1 MTKHHKSTFLLFLL
15 LCTFITIE
23 NTQAQVQGNATRFQ
37 QNTKQEYRG
46 GMNNRQSNVDDEYK
60 SYLSESIPLPTP
72 NGGSKVP
79 SNILAPARLL
89 NNNTLELT
97 VRVLSNQAADRY
109 VAIFNLTQIANTA
122 EETNKLMLERVE
134 GFQKALQ
141 GMDIAKENVYIDV
154 VTFIPLYEYEKDKK
168 IFSNK
173 NNEVPKG
180 YELQQNIHIAY
191 TQADQLRGI
200 MTTAAKFEVF
210 DLITVEYQVKNHEG
224 VYNTMRQRAMANIAQ
239 QLKGY
244 EEQLGLN
251 FEQADRSLAE
261 SKRVSYPS
269 SRYSSY
275 QAFANVSMGNINE
288 RSKTQDMYKPMTYY
302 YDQLRAE
309 SFDIVIEPE
318 VLEPAVQFVY
328 ELRMRVILDSQQTP
342 DNNYF
347 WLTPE
352 GQQVF
357 IKPNPANK

>member
-1 MTKHHKSTFLLFLL
+1 MKSFLLFSLL
-15 LCTFITIE
+15 IITISLQQE
-23 NTQAQVQGNATRFQ
+23 IQAQVKGNATRFQ
-37 QNTKQEYRG
+37 QAQ
-46 GMNNRQSNVDDEYK
+46 QK
-60 SYLSESIPLPTP
+60 SYNYQPEQERNAYLQNLEQTP
-72 NGGSKVP
+72 SYNSNEATKVP
-79 SNILAPARLL
+79 ANILAPAQLL

-97 VRVLSNQAADRY
+97 VRVLSNKTADRY

-122 EETNKLMLERVE
+122 EETNKLMNERVE
-134 GFQKALQ
+134 GFQKALN
-141 GMDIAKENVYIDV
+141 GMNIPQEDIYVDV

-168 IFSNK
+168 IFSNR

-191 TQADQLRGI
+191 TQAAQLRDI
-200 MTTAAKFEVF
+200 MTQAAQFEVF

-224 VYNTMRQRAMANIAQ
+224 VYQTMRARAMANLAQ

-261 SKRVSYPS
+261 SKRVAYPS

-275 QAFANVSMGNINE
+275 KAFANVSMGNIND
-288 RSKTQDMYKPMTYY
+288 RSKTQDMYKPTTYY

-309 SFDIVIEPE
+309 SFDIVLEPE

-328 ELRMRVILDSQQTP
+328 ELRMRIILDSQQVTK
-342 DNNYF
+342 NNYF

-352 GQQVF
+352 GEKVYIQ
-357 IKPNPANK
+357 PNPTED